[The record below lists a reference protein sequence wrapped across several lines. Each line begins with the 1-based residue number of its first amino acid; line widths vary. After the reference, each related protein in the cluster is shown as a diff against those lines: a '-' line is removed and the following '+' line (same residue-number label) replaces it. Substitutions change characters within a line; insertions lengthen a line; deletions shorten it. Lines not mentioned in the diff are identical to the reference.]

1 MQTKLEQ
8 ATQTL
13 LDIAVEEVFYQL
25 HQKFFTKS
33 GDIFPEQQ
41 MMLSYYQ
48 EQIAKICVEVIK
60 QNQ

>member
-1 MQTKLEQ
+1 MQTKLEK
-8 ATQTL
+8 AAETL

-41 MMLSYYQ
+41 FRLD
-48 EQIAKICVEVIK
+48 ELKEEIVKIMVAQVS
-60 QNQ
+60 QNL